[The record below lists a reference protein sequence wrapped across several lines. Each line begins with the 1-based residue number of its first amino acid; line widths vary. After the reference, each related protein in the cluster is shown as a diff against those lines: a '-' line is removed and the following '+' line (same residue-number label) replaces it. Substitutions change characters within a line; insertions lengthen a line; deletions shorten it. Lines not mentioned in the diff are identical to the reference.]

1 MLAEDGAESPETRA
15 GTQSPAEHIH
25 RLGQLIEQQAEELE
39 AAEAGWR
46 ELAAM
51 CDLAQWA
58 AEGSGDGTVAV
69 VRVDDLRR
77 LLARRHGT
85 RPVPDGSS

>member
-1 MLAEDGAESPETRA
+1 MLAEDGAEYPDAHTGTRP
-15 GTQSPAEHIH
+15 SAEHIH
-25 RLGQLIEQQAEELE
+25 RLRQLIEQQADHIE
-39 AAEAGWR
+39 ATEASWR

-58 AEGSGDGTVAV
+58 AEGAGDAASAV

-77 LLARRHGT
+77 LLARRPGD
-85 RPVPDGSS
+85 RPVADGST